1 MIRILA
7 LLIGLLSCPA
17 LHAEGA
23 IWENNKITP
32 AQPFPGKVLGVE
44 SSWGGYR
51 LIIESLEGG
60 ERKYC
65 IAQVWPGGSPHLS
78 YQVVTKPELP
88 PLSGPAIFLN
98 PAVEVNHFSWSMGAR
113 KIGKVFGEKDCLL
126 KAMELDRK
134 TKN

>member
-1 MIRILA
+1 MIRVLA
-7 LLIGLLSCPA
+7 LSIGGFSCAA
-17 LHAEGA
+17 LHAEDV

-51 LIIESLEGG
+51 LIIESLEGE

-78 YQVVTKPELP
+78 YQLVTKPELNSP
-88 PLSGPAIFLN
+88 GSTVIFLN
-98 PAVEVNHFSWSMGAR
+98 PAVEVNHFSWSMGAW
-113 KIGKVFGEKDCLL
+113 KIGKVFGEEDCLL